1 MYRSG
6 SVRTE
11 RSNVERSIWNS
22 EELGW
27 ARRLLLEV
35 SRAKMQM
42 LQISK
47 DVGDG
52 PNGIN
57 EKSGTGDEPTMRQKR
72 EWNKMEKKCFIYNM
86 RQLGA
91 AAMPTYSR

>member
-11 RSNVERSIWNS
+11 RSNVEGNIWNS

-27 ARRLLLEV
+27 ARRVVLEV
-35 SRAKMQM
+35 SRARKRM
-42 LQISK
+42 LQIGE

-57 EKSGTGDEPTMRQKR
+57 VKSGTGDGPRKQ
-72 EWNKMEKKCFIYNM
+72 
-86 RQLGA
+86 
-91 AAMPTYSR
+91 